1 MRPFGIL
8 PVQNPDSA
16 YHVAALNNLYAGAD
30 PNGPMTDASSTDTS
44 VSASWDER
52 LNRVLADLQG
62 LADEADGQADSLLL
76 LLRRLEDLH
85 RTIQDGAF
93 RSSLPA
99 DRGELFN
106 LLQSMEKSG
115 GWPYIPRL
123 QLRTFM
129 DLLQSGEAGAALAA

>member
-1 MRPFGIL
+1 
-8 PVQNPDSA
+8 
-16 YHVAALNNLYAGAD
+16 
-30 PNGPMTDASSTDTS
+30 MTDSSTS
-44 VSASWDER
+44 VSPADSYSSNLTTSVGSESESWDER
-52 LNRVLADLQG
+52 LNAALATLQG
-62 LADEADGQADSLLL
+62 LADEADGQPDALLL

-85 RTIQDGAF
+85 RTIQDGPF

-99 DRGELFN
+99 DRGELFD

-129 DLLQSGEAGAALAA
+129 DLLQSGEAGEALAA

>member
-1 MRPFGIL
+1 
-8 PVQNPDSA
+8 
-16 YHVAALNNLYAGAD
+16 
-30 PNGPMTDASSTDTS
+30 MTDSSTS
-44 VSASWDER
+44 VSPADSYSSSITTSDGSESESWDER
-52 LNRVLADLQG
+52 LNAALATLQG
-62 LADEADGQADSLLL
+62 LADEADGQPDALLL

-85 RTIQDGAF
+85 RTIQDGPF

-99 DRGELFN
+99 DRGELFD

>member
-1 MRPFGIL
+1 MRPLRIL

-30 PNGPMTDASSTDTS
+30 GSTLMSDGITSTGSGNGD
-44 VSASWDER
+44 WDQR
-52 LNRVLADLQG
+52 LGDLLAGLEQLAVEVEGQPEALLQ
-62 LADEADGQADSLLL
+62 

-93 RSSLPA
+93 RASLPA